1 MTAWLRFEREKAA
14 TLPCPDRDPVL
25 GFAFRTAARWIAA
38 GTWIPRLS
46 NPMQH
51 AGQSDAGEPD
61 VRSNR
66 HARYPTLNEIFIFTA
81 YVP

>member
-38 GTWIPRLS
+38 GTWITRLS
-46 NPMQH
+46 NPMLDSRTPESRM
-51 AGQSDAGEPD
+51 SDRICMR
-61 VRSNR
+61 V
-66 HARYPTLNEIFIFTA
+66 YPTLNEIFIFTA